1 MCFICA
7 RIDEIKQGTNP
18 YFVKELKTGYV
29 VIGDHQFFEGYT
41 LFLCKNH
48 VNELHKLS
56 DEFKQQ
62 FLVEMSL
69 VQQAVAQAFQ
79 ADKMNIELLGNGESH
94 VHWHLF
100 PRRSGD
106 LGGFGQNGK
115 GPVWWLPFEKMY
127 AEKTKPN
134 KEKLAVLKAQL
145 LLELNQ
151 LI

>member
-1 MCFICA
+1 
-7 RIDEIKQGTNP
+7 
-18 YFVKELKTGYV
+18 
-29 VIGDHQFFEGYT
+29 
-41 LFLCKNH
+41 
-48 VNELHKLS
+48 
-56 DEFKQQ
+56 
-62 FLVEMSL
+62 MSL

-79 ADKMNIELLGNGESH
+79 ADKMNIELLGNGESY

-100 PRRSGD
+100 PRRNGD
-106 LGGFGQNGK
+106 LGKFGQNGK

-134 KEKLAVLKAQL
+134 KEKLSVLKAQL